1 MSYVLTGLL
10 MLANFLYLWTHG
22 WGPIYFHPHL
32 LIYNIT
38 IFLVIGSSVF
48 LAFNYYLYR
57 WFVKR

>member
-1 MSYVLTGLL
+1 